1 MALPT
6 KEERIRRKKVMQD
19 AGISV
24 PNTDSSWGPWWDKQW
39 KKAITH
45 EKTNDYYGVPSVW
58 NLIRR
63 TWDDVTGNT
72 TYEAEPQP
80 VGGTIQATDMSLGTQ
95 IKRTL
100 NNWQHQGDP
109 VRDIT
114 LLLMPDPSKPIKA
127 GRATVKFTAKAAPQ
141 LIKAVPKLFTKEGA
155 KKAGAKV
162 TETIVREIPR
172 AISSYL
178 GGEAVNK
185 VSKVATGKS
194 WAENAADKMSN
205 IAGFHIEPI
214 FGEATNPGYI
224 GGYKLM
230 DRAIRRAS
238 FNQITPLS
246 YDDGRVAPL
255 TKLQEGIE
263 IIKDTPKQL
272 FNFKE
277 ITVPAWR
284 SRIES
289 KLASLDQHNRYN
301 PAGYDIMRSISNNTI
316 LNNREDALRL
326 AFGFKPRTSLYIRNP
341 DGTYRYNLDYIYKT
355 NPNSGLVKVPEG
367 YQYEPYWFDY
377 TSQGKPYKGYGDNL
391 AKNGGGIGYKE
402 KDGVSYITDTWDV
415 QPFKDEFRLPSFKG
429 AKFIHKYLPDL
440 EVFNALGGKPFT
452 LNMQIPTYVDPI
464 KPTTH

>member
-1 MALPT
+1 MGLPT
-6 KEERIRRKKVMQD
+6 KEERIRRKKVMQN

-127 GRATVKFTAKAAPQ
+127 GGATVKFTAKAAPQ
-141 LIKAVPKLFTKEGA
+141 LIKAVPKLFTKEGS

-162 TETIVREIPR
+162 AETIVRETPR

-178 GGEAVNK
+178 GGEVVNE
-185 VSKVATGKS
+185 VSKAATGKS

-214 FGEATNPGYI
+214 FGEVTNPGYI
-224 GGYKLM
+224 GGYKWM
-230 DRAIRRAS
+230 DRGIKRAA
-238 FNQITPLS
+238 FNHITPMK
-246 YDDGRVAPL
+246 YDDAGIQLPM
-255 TKLQEGIE
+255 TKTEEVKAFIHN
-263 IIKDTPKQL
+263 IPKQL
-272 FNFKE
+272 VSFKPIE
-277 ITVPAWR
+277 VPAWR
-284 SRIES
+284 TRIE
-289 KLASLDQHNRYN
+289 KMPRYN
-301 PAGYDIMRSISNNTI
+301 PNENNIFGLPISD
-316 LNNREDALRL
+316 LDFMNNREEAMRIV
-326 AFGFKPRTSLYIRNP
+326 FGQPQKTPLYIKNNN
-341 DGTYRYNLDYIYKT
+341 GTYSYNLDYIALQNNKLPGFITKGY
-355 NPNSGLVKVPEG
+355 NISPSGKVSPR
-367 YQYEPYWFDY
+367 Y
-377 TSQGKPYKGYGDNL
+377 TYTPVRDGIGYGDNL
-391 AKNGGGIGYKE
+391 AYNGGYINYKE
-402 KDGVSYITDTWDV
+402 KDGVSYISDIFDV
-415 QPFKDEFRLPSFKG
+415 QPFKDGYRTANIFNTGNFM
-429 AKFIHKYLPDL
+429 HKYLPDL
-440 EVFNALGGKPFT
+440 EAFNAVGGKPFK
-452 LNMQIPTYVDPI
+452 LEMKLPTNVDPYNG
-464 KPTTH
+464 TF

>member
-1 MALPT
+1 MGLPT
-6 KEERIRRKKVMQD
+6 KEERIRRKKVMQA

-63 TWDDVTGNT
+63 TWNDVTGNT

-127 GRATVKFTAKAAPQ
+127 GGATVKFAAKAAPQ

-162 TETIVREIPR
+162 AETIVRETPR
-172 AISSYL
+172 AASSYL
-178 GGEAVNK
+178 GGEVVNE
-185 VSKVATGKS
+185 VSKAATGKS

-224 GGYKLM
+224 GGYKWM
-230 DRAIRRAS
+230 DRGIRRAA
-238 FNQITPLS
+238 FNHITPIG
-246 YDDGRVAPL
+246 YDDAGIQLPM
-255 TKLQEGIE
+255 TKTEEVKAFIHNV
-263 IIKDTPKQL
+263 PKQL
-272 FNFKE
+272 VSFKPIE
-277 ITVPAWR
+277 VPAWR
-284 SRIES
+284 TRIEKMS
-289 KLASLDQHNRYN
+289 RYN
-301 PAGYDIMRSISNNTI
+301 PNENNIFGLPISDLDF
-316 LNNREDALRL
+316 LNNREEAMRIV
-326 AFGFKPRTSLYIRNP
+326 FGQPQKTPLYIKNNN
-341 DGTYRYNLDYIYKT
+341 GTYSYNLDYIALQ
-355 NPNSGLVKVPEG
+355 NPSLITKGYNISPSGKVSPR
-367 YQYEPYWFDY
+367 Y
-377 TSQGKPYKGYGDNL
+377 TYTPFRDHIGYGDNL
-391 AKNGGGIGYKE
+391 AYNGGYINYKE
-402 KDGVSYITDTWDV
+402 KDGVSYISDIFDV
-415 QPFKDEFRLPSFKG
+415 QPFKDDYRTANIFNTRNFM
-429 AKFIHKYLPDL
+429 HKYLPYL
-440 EVFNALGGKPFT
+440 EAFNAVGGKPFK
-452 LNMQIPTYVDPI
+452 LEMKLPTNVDPYNG
-464 KPTTH
+464 TF